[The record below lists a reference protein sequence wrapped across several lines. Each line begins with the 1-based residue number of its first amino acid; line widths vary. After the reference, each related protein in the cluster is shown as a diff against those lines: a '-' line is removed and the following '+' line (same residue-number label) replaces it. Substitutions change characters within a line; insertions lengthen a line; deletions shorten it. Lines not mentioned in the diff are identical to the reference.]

1 MSLSPVASALLEPA
15 VRVMVVD
22 DVLLVRGLVGQWLAA
37 EPDFQIVGSY
47 RNGRDAVANIAKA
60 DPDVVVLDID
70 MPELDGLAA
79 LPLLLAHKPDVAVIM
94 SSTLTRRNAEAS
106 FKALKLGAAD
116 YVPKPGN
123 GPELMAAQDFR
134 RELVHKIRGLGR
146 ARQRRA
152 AGRHLASV
160 PKPGITLRRLSL
172 AMPRALVI
180 GSSTGGPEALQAIMG
195 RLGRAADRMPI
206 LVAQHMPATFT
217 TVLAEHL
224 GRAAGRPAREGLHG
238 EPIEPGRIYVAPG
251 GKHMRVE
258 GTGEKPT
265 IALDDGPP
273 VHFCKPAVDPLFGSA
288 SATFGAGTLA
298 LVLTGMGSDGASG
311 ALAVANAGGNVIAQD
326 ESTSVVWGMPGATVR
341 SGACT
346 AVLPL
351 EAIAAK
357 IVQLVGGRS

>member
-22 DVLLVRGLVGQWLAA
+22 DVLLVRGLVAQWLTA
-37 EPDFQIVGSY
+37 EPDFQVVGSY
-47 RNGRDAVANIAKA
+47 RNGREAVANIAKA

-79 LPLLLAHKPDVAVIM
+79 LPIMLAYKPDVAVIM
-94 SSTLTRRNAEAS
+94 ASTLTRRNAEVS

-123 GPELMAAQDFR
+123 SRELMAAPDFR
-134 RELVHKIRGLGR
+134 RELVDKIRGLGR

-152 AGRHLASV
+152 ARRDLTSV
-160 PKPGITLRRLSL
+160 AKPGITLRPFSP

-180 GSSTGGPEALQAIMG
+180 GASTGGPEALQLVMG
-195 RLGRAADRMPI
+195 RLGRAADRMPVLI
-206 LVAQHMPATFT
+206 AQHMPATFT
-217 TVLAEHL
+217 AVLAEHI
-224 GRAAGRPAREGLHG
+224 GRASGRPAREGLHG
-238 EPIEPGRIYVAPG
+238 EPVEPGHIYVAPG

-258 GTGEKPT
+258 PVADRPT
-265 IALDDGPP
+265 IALDDGEP
-273 VHFCKPAVDPLFGSA
+273 VHFCKPAVDPLFRSA
-288 SATFGAGTLA
+288 SAVYGAGTLA
-298 LVLTGMGSDGASG
+298 LVLTGMGSDGARG
-311 ALAVANAGGNVIAQD
+311 ALAVAAAGGNVIAQD
-326 ESTSVVWGMPGATVR
+326 EATSVVWGMPGATAK
-341 SGACT
+341 SGACA

-351 EAIAAK
+351 DVIAAK

>member
-1 MSLSPVASALLEPA
+1 MSLSPIASALLEPA

-22 DVLLVRGLVGQWLAA
+22 DVLLVRGLVAQWLAA

-79 LPLLLAHKPDVAVIM
+79 LPLMLAYKPDVAVIM
-94 SSTLTRRNAEAS
+94 ASTLTRRNADTS

-123 GPELMAAQDFR
+123 GRELMAAQDFR
-134 RELVHKIRGLGR
+134 RELVDKIRGLGR
-146 ARQRRA
+146 ARQRRVA
-152 AGRHLASV
+152 RRHLASV
-160 PKPGITLRRLSL
+160 PKAGVRLRPFSP

-180 GSSTGGPEALQAIMG
+180 GSSTGGPEALQVVMG
-195 RLGRAADRMPI
+195 RLGRAADRVPI

-217 TVLAEHL
+217 TVLAEHI
-224 GRAAGRPAREGLHG
+224 GRASGRPAREGLHG
-238 EPIEPGRIYVAPG
+238 EPIEPGHIYVAPG

-258 GTGEKPT
+258 RVSDKPT
-265 IALDDGPP
+265 IALDNGPP
-273 VHFCKPAVDPLFGSA
+273 VHFCKPAVDPLFLSA
-288 SATFGAGTLA
+288 SAAFGPGTLA
-298 LVLTGMGSDGASG
+298 LVLTGMGSDGACG
-311 ALAVANAGGNVIAQD
+311 ALAVTAAGGNVIAQD
-326 ESTSVVWGMPGATVR
+326 EATSVVWGMPGAAAK
-341 SGACT
+341 SGACA

-351 EAIAAK
+351 DAIAAK
-357 IVQLVGGRS
+357 IVQLVGGRL

>member
-1 MSLSPVASALLEPA
+1 MSLSPVASALLKPA
-15 VRVMVVD
+15 IRVMVVD
-22 DVLLVRGLVGQWLAA
+22 DVLLVRGLMAQWLAA
-37 EPDFQIVGSY
+37 EPDFQIVGRY
-47 RNGRDAVANIAKA
+47 RNGRDAVANISKA

-79 LPLLLAHKPDVAVIM
+79 LPIMLAYKPDVAVIM
-94 SSTLTRRNAEAS
+94 ASTLTRRNAEMS

-123 GPELMAAQDFR
+123 GRELMAAVDFR
-134 RELVHKIRGLGR
+134 RELIEKIRGLGR

-152 AGRHLASV
+152 ARRHAASA
-160 PKPGITLRRLSL
+160 PSPGITLRPFSP

-180 GSSTGGPEALQAIMG
+180 GASTGGPEALQVVMG

-217 TVLAEHL
+217 AVLAEHI
-224 GRAAGRPAREGLHG
+224 GRACGRPTREGLHG
-238 EPIEPGRIYVAPG
+238 EPVEAGHIYVAPG
-251 GKHMRVE
+251 GKHMRVARAAN
-258 GTGEKPT
+258 KPT

-273 VHFCKPAVDPLFGSA
+273 VHFCKPAVDPLFVSA
-288 SATFGAGTLA
+288 SSVFGAGTLA

-311 ALAVANAGGNVIAQD
+311 ALAVARGGGNVIAQD
-326 ESTSVVWGMPGATVR
+326 EATSVVWGMPGATAK
-341 SGACT
+341 SGACA

-351 EAIAAK
+351 DAIAGK
-357 IVQLVGGRS
+357 IVELVGGRS